1 LDYWSPTVNMQR
13 DPRWGRNQE
22 VPGEDPMLSAR
33 YATNYIQGIQEGE
46 DANHVQIIATCKH
59 FIANSLEN
67 WMGHTRHNFNA
78 VVPAKDLADY
88 YSVSFKACVTQGKAL
103 GIMCS
108 YNAVNGVPMCA
119 NKEWLGT
126 LRNTWGFDGCVCP
139 QLNILVT
146 MTHGHAT
153 PRHTH
158 TYTHTHT
165 HTFIQQHAL
174 FDQ

>member
-1 LDYWSPTVNMQR
+1 MCARACAQYGDGLDYWSPTVNMQR

-22 VPGEDPMLSAR
+22 VPGEDPVLSAR
-33 YATNYIQGIQEGE
+33 YATNYIHGIQEGE
-46 DANHVQIIATCKH
+46 DASHVQIIATCKH

-78 VVPAKDLADY
+78 VVPPADLADY

-119 NKEWLGT
+119 NKDWLGT
-126 LRNTWGFDGCVCP
+126 LRNTWGFDGCVESRFSSAP
-139 QLNILVT
+139 RS
-146 MTHGHAT
+146 HG
-153 PRHTH
+153 
-158 TYTHTHT
+158 
-165 HTFIQQHAL
+165 
-174 FDQ
+174 